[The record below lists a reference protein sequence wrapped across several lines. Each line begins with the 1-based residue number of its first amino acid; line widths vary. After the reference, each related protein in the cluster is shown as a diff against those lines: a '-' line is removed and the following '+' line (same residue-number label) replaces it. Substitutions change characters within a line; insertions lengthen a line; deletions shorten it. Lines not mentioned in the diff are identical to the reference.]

1 MGKICGGKF
10 VGKSYGENVYLWG
23 KISIKIYGKIPH
35 LDGFSKWKKLIGDFF
50 MGNCTIL
57 VIELFHLKVGKIS

>member
-1 MGKICGGKF
+1 MTKIYGENLRGKF

-35 LDGFSKWKKLIGDFF
+35 LDGFSKWKKLIRDFLWEIVQF
-50 MGNCTIL
+50 L
-57 VIELFHLKVGKIS
+57 